1 VGDTEENLCTEGGIH
16 KDRMMRST
24 FYSFFKEHLCAW
36 KACMTS
42 LKTNYTSEGK
52 RNVANLT
59 EIFTNTRKKRW
70 HGRKM
75 RVKE

>member
-1 VGDTEENLCTEGGIH
+1 
-16 KDRMMRST
+16 
-24 FYSFFKEHLCAW
+24 
-36 KACMTS
+36 MTS
-42 LKTNYTSEGK
+42 LKTNYASEGE
-52 RNVANLT
+52 RDVANLT

>member
-1 VGDTEENLCTEGGIH
+1 
-16 KDRMMRST
+16 
-24 FYSFFKEHLCAW
+24 
-36 KACMTS
+36 MTS

-52 RNVANLT
+52 RKGASLT
-59 EIFTNTRKKRW
+59 EIFINIRKKRW